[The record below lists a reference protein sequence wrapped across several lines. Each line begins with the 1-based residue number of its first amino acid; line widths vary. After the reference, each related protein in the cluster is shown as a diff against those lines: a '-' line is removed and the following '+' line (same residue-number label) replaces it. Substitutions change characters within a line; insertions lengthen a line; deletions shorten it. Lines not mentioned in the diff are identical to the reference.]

1 MHRIR
6 IVSLIGLLLAS
17 GAESLLA
24 QAPAPPPTKIFV
36 APGQCTILAVAP
48 PSKARKKLLR

>member
-36 APGQCTILAVAP
+36 APGQRTILAVAP